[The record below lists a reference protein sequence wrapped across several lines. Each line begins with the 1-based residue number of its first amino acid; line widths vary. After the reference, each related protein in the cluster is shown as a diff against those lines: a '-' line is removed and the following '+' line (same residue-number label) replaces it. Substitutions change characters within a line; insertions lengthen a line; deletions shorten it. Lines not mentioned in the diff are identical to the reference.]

1 MLEEQYVIVWIKSLN
16 STDQKQKQELYHFT
30 QQSMT
35 ENQYEAY
42 LPANTLV
49 LPFHSLNQSA

>member
-1 MLEEQYVIVWIKSLN
+1 MLEEQYVNVWIKSLN

-35 ENQYEAY
+35 ENQYEAWCY
-42 LPANTLV
+42 PLTL
-49 LPFHSLNQSA
+49 